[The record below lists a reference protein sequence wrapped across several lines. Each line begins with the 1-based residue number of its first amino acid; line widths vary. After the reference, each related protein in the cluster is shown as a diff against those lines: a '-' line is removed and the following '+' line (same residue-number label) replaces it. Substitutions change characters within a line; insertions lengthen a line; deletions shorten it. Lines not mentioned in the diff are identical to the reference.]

1 MIRSLV
7 ALFVFAVMLCGY
19 IVLRPADAPQRA
31 VVADEMPVTR
41 AQTDT
46 ILAPL
51 ASQAELTNAA
61 VIQALQRNTAP
72 GLSVP
77 TDARGMDQTAA
88 NVLAGLGLNA
98 AQNPDAPRAHH
109 TPDT

>member
-19 IVLRPADAPQRA
+19 IVLRPSDAPQRA

-46 ILAPL
+46 ILAPV

-77 TDARGMDQTAA
+77 TKTA
-88 NVLAGLGLNA
+88 GWTR
-98 AQNPDAPRAHH
+98 PR
-109 TPDT
+109 PMCWQVWG